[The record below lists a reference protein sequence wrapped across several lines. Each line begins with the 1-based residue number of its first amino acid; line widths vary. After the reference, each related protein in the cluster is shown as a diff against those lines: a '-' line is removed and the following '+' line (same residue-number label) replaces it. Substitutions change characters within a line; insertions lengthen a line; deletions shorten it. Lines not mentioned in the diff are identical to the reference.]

1 MLRRTD
7 GYAYLICGIAVS
19 LRRSCGWRVATS
31 PVKAT
36 GSIPECRVRVVKAGQ
51 DSSRTPVRIF
61 LLEHE
66 RDQRAK
72 KARPPVPTGNAPR
85 GNCYRNCRGV
95 PEDWCRPVEC
105 PVLVTTENQNGI
117 WKPIH
122 CQASFDRRC
131 GHRHHRAGR
140 VVRGS
145 GPEGRQLW
153 TGGRRGHWRDLRPL
167 WTDRGRCEMFAGRGC
182 AGGRRE

>member
-1 MLRRTD
+1 VLRRTD

-19 LRRSCGWRVATS
+19 LRRSRGWRVATS

-85 GNCYRNCRGV
+85 AIAIGICRGV
-95 PEDWCRPVEC
+95 PEDWRRPVEC
-105 PVLVTTENQNGI
+105 PVIVNNRKPKRNME
-117 WKPIH
+117 PIH
-122 CQASFDRRC
+122 CQASFGRRC

-140 VVRGS
+140 VASGS
-145 GPEGRQLW
+145 GRESRRLW
-153 TGGRRGHWRDLRPL
+153 TGGRRGHWRDLRL
-167 WTDRGRCEMFAGRGC
+167 LRTDRGRCEMFAGRGC